1 MSESFRALC
10 SDFYVNSK
18 LSVKLELPRTRE
30 TVLEFFE
37 RIRRQFPDME
47 HFRRYKDELALESPQ
62 SGSPHRWAAVRTT
75 SVRGG
80 VVNPERLAEAYS
92 LHRHLLEASPY
103 YLTIRPLD
111 IDYFELLYGFD
122 FDCRANHDGVIF
134 DALMAGSP
142 LGSLLE
148 MPGAAP
154 IDCQPM
160 ACFAFGER
168 QEYEAQFEVKSRRQL
183 PASRTGESTGEPIS
197 VYITIRRI
205 GPFGDVRELPDALT
219 DLAARGEDLV
229 QHQVV
234 PRLLVPL
241 RDAIAFGSSGA

>member
-37 RIRRQFPDME
+37 RVRRQFPTME

-62 SGSPHRWAAVRTT
+62 SDAPHRWAAVRTT
-75 SVRGG
+75 SVRAG
-80 VVNPERLAEAYS
+80 VVNPERMAEAYS
-92 LHRHLLEASPY
+92 LHEHLLEAAPY

-122 FDCRANHDGVIF
+122 FDCRANHDAVIF

-142 LGSLLE
+142 MGNLLE
-148 MPGAAP
+148 LPGAVP
-154 IDCQPM
+154 IDCQPL
-160 ACFAFGER
+160 ASFSFGER
-168 QEYEAQFEVKSRRQL
+168 QEYEVQFEVKSRRS
-183 PASRTGESTGEPIS
+183 PAMPREVEGPGEPIS
-197 VYITIRRI
+197 VYVTLRRLA
-205 GPFGDVRELPDALT
+205 PFHDVREMPVTLT

-234 PRLLVPL
+234 PKLLVPL
-241 RDAIAFGSSGA
+241 RDAIAFGNSGA